1 MTLRLNPNLTLAV
14 AGTIGIGVAALI
26 TAPQQLGTAFAFG
39 GGLIGGAGIARDRAR
54 RANANKENA
63 QRVTNVF
70 SALYEANK
78 GIIDPIEL
86 AFVADIPADHAH
98 GFLTGL
104 AENTGGQKIPTK
116 ANNGVLFSFP
126 HSNNALQELTA
137 NAQNW
142 AQAQTQQLAA
152 ELESQRRALQMAQL
166 QNAAKLANQQA
177 NQQDPW
183 TQTGQMPGL

>member
-1 MTLRLNPNLTLAV
+1 MTLRLNPNHTLAV
-14 AGTIGIGVAALI
+14 AGTIGIGVAAI
-26 TAPQQLGTAFAFG
+26 ATAPQQLGAALAFG

-54 RANANKENA
+54 KTNANKENA

-70 SALYEANK
+70 SALYAANR

-86 AFVADIPADHAH
+86 AFVADIPAEHAH
-98 GFLTGL
+98 GFLQGL

-116 ANNGVLFSFP
+116 TNNGVLFSFP
-126 HSNNALQELTA
+126 HSNNALQELTN

-142 AQAQTQQLAA
+142 VQAETQKMTA
-152 ELESQRRALQMAQL
+152 ELEGQRRALQMAQL

-183 TQTGQMPGL
+183 IQTGQMPG